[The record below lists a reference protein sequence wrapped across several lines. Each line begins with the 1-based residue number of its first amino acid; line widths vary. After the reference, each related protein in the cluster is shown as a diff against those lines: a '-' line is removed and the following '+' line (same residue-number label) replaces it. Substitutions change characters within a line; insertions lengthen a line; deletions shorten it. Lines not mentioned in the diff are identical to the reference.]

1 MSSEPL
7 DLRDLPLLAPA
18 PVAAEARA
26 PRLALRK
33 ALGEPTPIPF
43 LLLADAVCA
52 CLVTLLRPERAP
64 TALTGLGSILAI
76 ALLAGG
82 GLYRKSLSLTVLD
95 ELPSVV
101 GRVLAAEMVAA
112 AIASQASRVDL
123 ERLGPAYA
131 LLALGFV
138 LDRIAANTVRRFLH
152 RRGIHSHRT
161 LIVGCGHVAHQIVS
175 ALLNYPEYGLRP
187 VGYLDDQPLW
197 KDGQMVPPHLG
208 GLDDLPRVV
217 TAHGVDNVVIA
228 FSLSK
233 EPRLVQAVRDC
244 ERLQCEILLVPRL
257 FELYATSSHRDMVR
271 ALPLVRMRRTTVYGW
286 QRYVKRLTD
295 ILAAAVG
302 LLLVSPV
309 MVSTALAIRM
319 FDGPHVLFRQER
331 VGRDGRSFE
340 LLKFRSLKPASEQE
354 SETTWNVSH
363 DKRMS
368 RIGKIIRRTSIDEL
382 PQLINVLRGEMSLV
396 GPRPERPH
404 FVQQFA
410 DHYPRYPQRHRVTC
424 GVTGWAQIHGLRGDT
439 SIEERI
445 LFDDYYIE
453 NWSLWFDLKILLRT
467 PLEVFR
473 LSGS

>member
-1 MSSEPL
+1 MSSEPV
-7 DLRDLPLLAPA
+7 DLGDLPLLAPH
-18 PVAAEARA
+18 PVASQAHD
-26 PRLALRK
+26 PRLAL
-33 ALGEPTPIPF
+33 LPTLSEPTPIPF

-52 CLVTLLRPERAP
+52 CLVTLLRPDGAP

-76 ALLAGG
+76 ALLAAG

-95 ELPSVV
+95 ELPAVV
-101 GRVLAAEMVAA
+101 GRLLAGETVAA
-112 AIASQASRVDL
+112 VIASQVFHVDL
-123 ERLGPAYA
+123 ERLGSAYA
-131 LLALGFV
+131 LLALGF
-138 LDRIAANTVRRFLH
+138 LLNRTAANAVRRFVH
-152 RRGIHSHRT
+152 RHGIHSHRT
-161 LIVGCGHVAHQIVS
+161 LIVGCGQVANQIVS

-187 VGYLDDQPLW
+187 VGYLEDQPLW
-197 KDGQMVPPHLG
+197 EGGQMVLPCLG
-208 GLDDLPRVV
+208 GLDDLPRLV
-217 TAHGVDNVVIA
+217 TAHGVENVVIA

-233 EPRLVQAVRDC
+233 EPRLVKAIRDC

-271 ALPLVRMRRTTVYGW
+271 GLPLIRMRRTTVYGW
-286 QRYVKRLTD
+286 QRHVKRLSD

-309 MVSTALAIRM
+309 MVSAALAIRM
-319 FDGPHVLFRQER
+319 FDGPEILFRQER
-331 VGRDGRSFE
+331 VGRDGRSFQ
-340 LLKFRSLKPASEQE
+340 LLKFRSLKPASENE

-368 RIGKIIRRTSIDEL
+368 RVGKIIRRTSIDEL

-404 FVQQFA
+404 FVQKFA

>member
-1 MSSEPL
+1 MISDPL
-7 DLRDLPLLAPA
+7 DLRNLPLRAPA
-18 PVAAEARA
+18 PVASEAHAR
-26 PRLALRK
+26 RLARRR
-33 ALGEPTPIPF
+33 AVGQPTSIPF

-52 CLVTLLRPERAP
+52 CLVTLLRLDRVPA
-64 TALTGLGSILAI
+64 AVTGLGSLLTI

-95 ELPSVV
+95 ELPAVV
-101 GRVLAAEMVAA
+101 GRVLAAETVVAA
-112 AIASQASRVDL
+112 LATQVFRVDL
-123 ERLGPAYA
+123 ERLGPGYA
-131 LLALGFV
+131 LLALGLV
-138 LDRIAANTVRRFLH
+138 LDRVAANGVRRFVH
-152 RRGIHSHRT
+152 RHGIHSHRT
-161 LIVGCGHVAHQIVS
+161 LIVGCGQVAHQIVS
-175 ALLNYPEYGLRP
+175 ALLTYPEYGLYP
-187 VGYLDDQPLW
+187 VGYLDDHPPW
-197 KDGQMVPPHLG
+197 EGGQMVLPLLG

-217 TAHGVDNVVIA
+217 AAQGVENVVIA

-233 EPRLVQAVRDC
+233 EPRLVKAIRDC

-271 ALPLVRMRRTTVYGW
+271 GLPLIRMQRTRVYGW
-286 QRYVKRLTD
+286 QRYVKRLVD
-295 ILAAAVG
+295 ILAAAAG
-302 LLLVSPV
+302 ILLVSPV
-309 MVSTALAIRM
+309 MVSTALAIRI

-331 VGRDGRSFE
+331 VGRDGHSFE
-340 LLKFRSLKPASEQE
+340 LLKFRSLKPASETE
-354 SETTWNVSH
+354 SETTWNVSN

-404 FVQQFA
+404 FVRKFA

>member
-1 MSSEPL
+1 MISEPL
-7 DLRDLPLLAPA
+7 DLRDLPLLTPA
-18 PVAAEARA
+18 PVAIETRA
-26 PRLALRK
+26 PRLGLRTL
-33 ALGEPTPIPF
+33 LGRPTSIPF
-43 LLLADAVCA
+43 LLLADTVCA
-52 CLVTLLRPERAP
+52 CLVTLLRVDGAP
-64 TALTGLGSILAI
+64 TAVIGLGSFLAI

-95 ELPSVV
+95 ELPAVV
-101 GRVLAAEMVAA
+101 GRVLAAETVAA
-112 AIASQASRVDL
+112 AIATQVVRFDV
-123 ERLGPAYA
+123 ERLGPGYA
-131 LLALGFV
+131 LLALGLV
-138 LDRIAANTVRRFLH
+138 LDRVTGNGIRRFVH

-161 LIVGCGHVAHQIVS
+161 LIVGCGRVAHQLVS
-175 ALLNYPEYGLRP
+175 TLLNYPEYGLRP
-187 VGYLDDQPLW
+187 VGYLDDHPLW
-197 KDGQMVPPHLG
+197 KDGQMVLPLLG
-208 GLDDLPRVV
+208 GLDDLSRVV

-228 FSLSK
+228 FSLTK
-233 EPRLVQAVRDC
+233 EPRLVEAIRDC

-271 ALPLVRMRRTTVYGW
+271 GLPLIRMRRTTVYGW
-286 QRYVKRLTD
+286 QRYVKRLGD
-295 ILAAAVG
+295 ILAGAFG

-309 MVSTALAIRM
+309 MVSTALAIRL
-319 FDGPHVLFRQER
+319 FDGPEVLFRQER

-340 LLKFRSLKPASEQE
+340 LLKFRSLKPASETE
-354 SETTWNVSH
+354 SSTTWNVSH

-368 RIGKIIRRTSIDEL
+368 RVGKIIRRTSIDEL

-404 FVQQFA
+404 FVQKFA

>member
-1 MSSEPL
+1 MISEPV
-7 DLRDLPLLAPA
+7 DFRDLPLLAQDPLRS
-18 PVAAEARA
+18 RA
-26 PRLALRK
+26 HHHGLAVRR
-33 ALGEPTPIPF
+33 ALGEPTSIPF
-43 LLLADAVCA
+43 LLLADVVCA
-52 CLVTLLRPERAP
+52 CLVTLLHPDRAQ
-64 TALTGLGSILAI
+64 TALTGLGSFLAI

-95 ELPSVV
+95 ELPAVV
-101 GRVLAAEMVAA
+101 GRVLAAETVTA
-112 AIASQASRVDL
+112 AIATQVFRVDL
-123 ERLGPAYA
+123 ERLGPGYA
-131 LLALGFV
+131 LLALALV
-138 LDRIAANTVRRFLH
+138 SDRIAANALRQFVH

-161 LIVGCGHVAHQIVS
+161 LIVGCGHVAQQIVS

-197 KDGQMVPPHLG
+197 ENGQMVLPFLG
-208 GLDDLPRVV
+208 GLDDLPQVV
-217 TAHGVDNVVIA
+217 TANGVDNVVIA

-233 EPRLVQAVRDC
+233 EPRLVKAIRDC
-244 ERLQCEILLVPRL
+244 ERLHCEILLVPRL
-257 FELYATSSHRDMVR
+257 FELYATSSHRDMLR
-271 ALPLVRMRRTTVYGW
+271 GLPLVRMRRTTVYGW
-286 QRYVKRLTD
+286 QRYVKRLID
-295 ILAAAVG
+295 ILAAVVG

-319 FDGPHVLFRQER
+319 FDGPEILFRQER
-331 VGRDGRSFE
+331 VGRDGRSFQ
-340 LLKFRSLKPASEQE
+340 LLKFRSLKPASENE

-368 RIGKIIRRTSIDEL
+368 RVGKLIRRTSIDEL

>member
-1 MSSEPL
+1 MISEPV
-7 DLRDLPLLAPA
+7 DFRHLPLLEQD
-18 PVAAEARA
+18 PVGSRA
-26 PRLALRK
+26 HHRLLALRK
-33 ALGEPTPIPF
+33 ILGEPTSIPF
-43 LLLADAVCA
+43 LLLADAACA
-52 CLVTLLRPERAP
+52 CLVTLLRPDRAL
-64 TALTGLGSILAI
+64 TTLTGLGSFLAI

-95 ELPSVV
+95 ELPAVV
-101 GRVLAAEMVAA
+101 GRVLAAETVAA
-112 AIASQASRVDL
+112 AIATQIFRVDL
-123 ERLGPAYA
+123 ERLGPGYA
-131 LLALGFV
+131 LLVLGFV
-138 LDRIAANTVRRFLH
+138 SNRIAANALRQFVH
-152 RRGIHSHRT
+152 RRGIRLHRT
-161 LIVGCGHVAHQIVS
+161 LIVGCGQVAHQIVS

-197 KDGQMVPPHLG
+197 EDSQMVLPFLG

-217 TAHGVDNVVIA
+217 TANGIDNVVIA

-233 EPRLVQAVRDC
+233 EPRLVQAIRDC

-257 FELYATSSHRDMVR
+257 FELYATSSHRDMLR
-271 ALPLVRMRRTTVYGW
+271 GLPLIRMRRPTVYGW
-286 QRYVKRLTD
+286 QRYVKRLID
-295 ILAAAVG
+295 ILAALVG
-302 LLLVSPV
+302 LLVVSPV
-309 MVSTALAIRM
+309 MLSTALAIRV
-319 FDGPHVLFRQER
+319 FDGPQVLFRQER

-340 LLKFRSLKPASEQE
+340 LLKFRSLKPANEHE

-368 RIGKIIRRTSIDEL
+368 RVGKLIRRTSVDEL

-410 DHYPRYPQRHRVTC
+410 DHYPRYLQRHRVTC

>member
-1 MSSEPL
+1 MISEPV
-7 DLRDLPLLAPA
+7 DLRDLPLLAQD
-18 PVAAEARA
+18 PVGSRA
-26 PRLALRK
+26 HHPGLALRK
-33 ALGEPTPIPF
+33 TLGEPTSIPF
-43 LLLADAVCA
+43 LLLADVLCA
-52 CLVTLLRPERAP
+52 CLVTFLRPDRAP
-64 TALTGLGSILAI
+64 TTLTALGSFLAI

-95 ELPSVV
+95 EFPAVV

-112 AIASQASRVDL
+112 AIATQVFRVDL
-123 ERLGPAYA
+123 ERLGPGYA

-138 LDRIAANTVRRFLH
+138 SDRITANAVRQFVH

-161 LIVGCGHVAHQIVS
+161 LIVGCGRVAHQIVS
-175 ALLNYPEYGLRP
+175 ALLSYPEYGLRP

-197 KDGQMVPPHLG
+197 EDGQMVLPFLG

-217 TAHGVDNVVIA
+217 TAHGIDNVVIA

-233 EPRLVQAVRDC
+233 EPRLVKAIRDC
-244 ERLQCEILLVPRL
+244 ERLHCEILLVPRL
-257 FELYATSSHRDMVR
+257 FELYATSSHRDMLR
-271 ALPLVRMRRTTVYGW
+271 GLPLVRMRRTTVYGW
-286 QRYVKRLTD
+286 QRYVKRLID
-295 ILAAAVG
+295 ILAALVG

-309 MVSTALAIRM
+309 MLSTALAIRM

-331 VGRDGRSFE
+331 VGRDGRSFQ
-340 LLKFRSLKPASEQE
+340 LLKFRSLKPASEEE

-368 RIGKIIRRTSIDEL
+368 RVGKLIRRTSIDEL

>member
-1 MSSEPL
+1 MSSEPV
-7 DLRDLPLLAPA
+7 DLRDLPLLAPD
-18 PVAAEARA
+18 PVAAQAHD
-26 PRLALRK
+26 PRLALLPT
-33 ALGEPTPIPF
+33 LGEPTPIPF
-43 LLLADAVCA
+43 LLLADVICA
-52 CLVTLLRPERAP
+52 CLVTLLRPDGAP
-64 TALTGLGSILAI
+64 TALTGLGSLLAI
-76 ALLAGG
+76 ALLACG

-95 ELPSVV
+95 ELPAVV
-101 GRVLAAEMVAA
+101 GRVLAGETVAA
-112 AIASQASRVDL
+112 VIASQVFHVDL
-123 ERLGPAYA
+123 ERLGSAYA
-131 LLALGFV
+131 LLAFGFL
-138 LDRIAANTVRRFLH
+138 LDRTAANAVRRFVH

-161 LIVGCGHVAHQIVS
+161 LIVGWGHVANQIVS

-187 VGYLDDQPLW
+187 MGYLDDQPLR
-197 KDGQMVPPHLG
+197 KDGQMVLPLLG
-208 GLDDLPRVV
+208 GLDDLPQVV
-217 TAHGVDNVVIA
+217 TTHGVENVVIA

-233 EPRLVQAVRDC
+233 EPRLVKAIRDC
-244 ERLQCEILLVPRL
+244 ERLHCEILLVPRL

-271 ALPLVRMRRTTVYGW
+271 GLPLIRMRKTAVYGW
-286 QRYVKRLTD
+286 QRYVKRLGD

-309 MVSTALAIRM
+309 MVSTALAIRL
-319 FDGPHVLFRQER
+319 FDGREVLFRQER

-340 LLKFRSLKPASEQE
+340 LLKFRSLKPASENE

-363 DKRMS
+363 DERMT
-368 RIGKIIRRTSIDEL
+368 RVGKIIRRTSIDEL

-404 FVQQFA
+404 FVRKFA
-410 DHYPRYPQRHRVTC
+410 DHYPRYPQRHRVAC

-453 NWSLWFDLKILLRT
+453 NWSLWLDLKILLRT

>member
-7 DLRDLPLLAPA
+7 DLRDLPLLAAAPA
-18 PVAAEARA
+18 ASEVRA
-26 PRLALRK
+26 PRLALLK
-33 ALGEPTPIPF
+33 AVGQPTSIPF
-43 LLLADAVCA
+43 LLLADTVCA
-52 CLVTLLRPERAP
+52 CLVTLLRPDRAP
-64 TALTGLGSILAI
+64 APLTGLGSFLAI

-95 ELPSVV
+95 ELPAVV
-101 GRVLAAEMVAA
+101 GRVLAAETVSA
-112 AIASQASRVDL
+112 AIATQVFRIDL
-123 ERLGPAYA
+123 ERLGPGYA
-131 LLALGFV
+131 LLALGLV
-138 LDRIAANTVRRFLH
+138 VDRVAANGVRRFVH
-152 RRGIHSHRT
+152 RHGIHSHRT
-161 LIVGCGHVAHQIVS
+161 LIVGCGLVANQIVS

-197 KDGQMVPPHLG
+197 EDGRMVLPFLG
-208 GLDDLPRVV
+208 GIDDLPRVV

-233 EPRLVQAVRDC
+233 EPRLVKAIRDC
-244 ERLQCEILLVPRL
+244 ERLHCEILLVPRL

-271 ALPLVRMRRTTVYGW
+271 GLPLIRMRRPTVYGW
-286 QRYVKRLTD
+286 QRYVKRLGD
-295 ILAAAVG
+295 IVAAAVG

-309 MVSTALAIRM
+309 MVSTALAIRL

-368 RIGKIIRRTSIDEL
+368 RVGKIIRRTSIDEL

-404 FVQQFA
+404 FVRKFA

-467 PLEVFR
+467 PLEMFR